1 MIKINLIP
9 KEIEAKAAKKKK
21 GVLIAGAVIV
31 FLAGV
36 FGIYMF
42 RVTELRGLRNRIAQV
57 DRELRSLRPVVD
69 KVRQIENQKNG
80 LNRKITVIKDLMQVR
95 LTAPVFM
102 EDLAAAI
109 PEGVWLSA
117 ISTVPGEGSLQLTLG
132 VMARDNYAVADLLN
146 ALELSENFSEVQ
158 FTGLS
163 STTHGEEE
171 VRTFSLRCRY
181 HFKEAS
187 DGA

>member
-9 KEIEAKAAKKKK
+9 KEVEAKAAKKKK
-21 GVLIAGAVIV
+21 GVLIAGAAIV
-31 FLAGV
+31 FIAVV
-36 FGIYMF
+36 FGLYMA
-42 RVTELRGLRNRIAQV
+42 RAAELRSLKNRTAQV
-57 DRELRSLRPVVD
+57 DRELRTLRPVVD

-95 LTAPVFM
+95 LVAPVFM
-102 EDLAAAI
+102 EDMAVVL
-109 PEGVWLSA
+109 PEGVWLNS
-117 ISTVPGEGSLQLTLG
+117 ISTSSGEESLSLTLG
-132 VMARDNYAVADLLN
+132 IMARDNYAAADLLN

-163 STTHGEEE
+163 STTYGDEE

-181 HFKEAS
+181 NFKERS